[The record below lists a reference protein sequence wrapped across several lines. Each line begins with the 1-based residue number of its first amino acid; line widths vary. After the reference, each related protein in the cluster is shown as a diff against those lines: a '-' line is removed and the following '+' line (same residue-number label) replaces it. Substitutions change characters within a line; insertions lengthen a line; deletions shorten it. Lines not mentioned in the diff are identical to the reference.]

1 MEVWKAAV
9 LGIVQGITEFLPVSS
24 SGHLILFERML
35 GAETGGADM
44 FLGIMLHAGT
54 LIAVLFAYAPRLREM
69 LRHDRKKILYLIFG
83 TIPAALVGVFLGDTV
98 DRLFFGGDWLWLF
111 FALTA
116 LLLLL
121 CERRAKRARVLR
133 PPGVKNSLAVGCA
146 QALAV
151 IPGLSRSGTTLAAG
165 VFCGLEREEA
175 ADFSFL
181 LSIPV
186 ITGAVLVE
194 CWKAFTNTGYVSSIL
209 WQSLLAGT
217 LCAAVFGFLSLRLIL
232 RSVKKGKLYPFAVYL
247 ILLAAALA
255 AIGFFC

>member
-35 GAETGGADM
+35 GADTGGAEM

-54 LIAVLFAYAPRLREM
+54 LIAVLFAYAPRLWDM
-69 LRHDRKKILYLIFG
+69 LKRDRKKFG
-83 TIPAALVGVFLGDTV
+83 FLVLATVPAALVGVFLGDAV

-116 LLLLL
+116 VLLLL
-121 CERRAKRARVLR
+121 CERRIKRAHMLR
-133 PPGVKNSLAVGCA
+133 PLGVKNSLAVGCA

-165 VFCGLEREEA
+165 VFCGLEREDA

-181 LSIPV
+181 MSIPV
-186 ITGAVLVE
+186 IAGAVLVE
-194 CWKAFTNTGYVSSIL
+194 GWKAFTNTGYVSAIS
-209 WQSLLAGT
+209 WQSLLVGT
-217 LCAAVFGFLSLRLIL
+217 LCAAVFGFLSLRLLL
-232 RSVKKGKLYPFAVYL
+232 RSVKKGKLYPYAVYL
-247 ILLAAALA
+247 FLLAASLA
-255 AIGFFC
+255 AVRFFC